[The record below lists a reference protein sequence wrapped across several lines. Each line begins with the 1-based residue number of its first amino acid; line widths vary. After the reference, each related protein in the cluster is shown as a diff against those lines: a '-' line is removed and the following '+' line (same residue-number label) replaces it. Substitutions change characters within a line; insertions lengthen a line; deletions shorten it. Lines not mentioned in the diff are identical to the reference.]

1 MSYLSIDKSKAMKK
15 NRVNDSFFIGYD
27 WVLITSALLLS
38 VIGAALV
45 YSASN
50 QRLQDAGLPTDFY
63 LQRHIFNLILGL
75 ILGLIV
81 SRFSF
86 RTARAYAIIIYGF
99 AVIGL
104 MLVLIPGI
112 GKSQGGAQA
121 WLALPGGFTFQPSE
135 FTKVALITLLAMVLT
150 ERRDSE
156 LVPHDKDV
164 LLGLSL
170 AGIPALLVLLQN
182 DFGTVMIIGA
192 TLLTVLVASG
202 TKLRWVFGSLFAVL
216 FGGYVASQ
224 LNFIKDYQLKRL
236 ATFVDPTLDPLGA
249 GYNTL
254 QAKIAIGSGG
264 WFGQGYLNGPQTQG
278 KYVPAQRTDFIFTVA
293 GEELG
298 FFGATLVILLM
309 GLILY
314 RLSKIALK
322 APDRFGRLT
331 AVGVAGW
338 FAIQSFENIGMNL
351 GIMPVTGVPLPFVSY
366 GGSSMFVS
374 WMAIGLAVAI
384 GREID
389 DRVTPIIR

>member
-1 MSYLSIDKSKAMKK
+1 MSYLSVDKSKAIKR

-27 WVLITSALLLS
+27 WVLISSALLLS

-50 QRLQDAGLPTDFY
+50 QRLQDAGLPSDFY

-86 RTARAYAIIIYGF
+86 RMARAYAIIIYAF

-104 MLVLIPGI
+104 LLVLIPGV

-150 ERRDSE
+150 EKRDSE

-192 TLLTVLVASG
+192 TLLMVLVASG

-216 FGGYVASQ
+216 FAGFIASQ

-298 FFGATLVILLM
+298 FFGATLVILLI

-322 APDRFGRLT
+322 ATDRFGRLT

>member
-1 MSYLSIDKSKAMKK
+1 MTYWSSETPKAPSK
-15 NRVNDSFFIGYD
+15 NRFNDSFFIGYD
-27 WVLITSALLLS
+27 WVLITCALLLS
-38 VIGAALV
+38 IIGSALV
-45 YSASN
+45 YSASK
-50 QRLQDAGLPTDFY
+50 QRLFDAGINSDFY
-63 LQRHIFNLILGL
+63 LQRHIFNIIVGIVLA
-75 ILGLIV
+75 LIV

-86 RTARAYAIIIYGF
+86 RTARAYAIIIYGV
-99 AVIGL
+99 AVLGL
-104 MLVLIPGI
+104 IAVLIPGI

-121 WLALPGGFTFQPSE
+121 WIALPGGFTFQPSE

-156 LVPHDKDV
+156 LVPDDRDV
-164 LLGLSL
+164 LFGLAL

-192 TLLTVLVASG
+192 TLLSVMVVSG
-202 TKLRWVFGSLFAVL
+202 VKLRWVYGSISAVIL
-216 FGGYVASQ
+216 AGFIASK

-254 QAKIAIGSGG
+254 QARIAIGSGG
-264 WFGQGYLNGPQTQG
+264 WFGQGLFSGPQTQG

-298 FFGATLVILLM
+298 FLGSALIIFLISM
-309 GLILY
+309 ILY
-314 RLSKIALK
+314 RLTKIALNS
-322 APDRFGRLT
+322 PDRFGRL
-331 AVGVAGW
+331 AAAGVAGW
-338 FAIQSFENIGMNL
+338 FAIQAFENIGMNL
-351 GIMPVTGVPLPFVSY
+351 GIMPVTGVPLPFISY

-374 WMAIGLAVAI
+374 WMALGLVVAI

-389 DRVTPIIR
+389 DRVTPLIR

>member
-1 MSYLSIDKSKAMKK
+1 MTYWSSETPKAPSK
-15 NRVNDSFFIGYD
+15 NRFNDSFFIGYD
-27 WVLITSALLLS
+27 WVLITCALLLS
-38 VIGAALV
+38 IIGSALV
-45 YSASN
+45 YSASK
-50 QRLQDAGLPTDFY
+50 QRLFDAGINSDFY
-63 LQRHIFNLILGL
+63 LQRHIFNIIVGIVLA
-75 ILGLIV
+75 LIV

-86 RTARAYAIIIYGF
+86 RTARAYAIIIYGV
-99 AVIGL
+99 AVLGL
-104 MLVLIPGI
+104 IAVLIPGI

-121 WLALPGGFTFQPSE
+121 WIALPGGFTFQPSE

-156 LVPHDKDV
+156 LVPDDRDV
-164 LLGLSL
+164 LFGLAL

-192 TLLTVLVASG
+192 TLLSVMVVSG
-202 TKLRWVFGSLFAVL
+202 VKLRWIYGSISAVIL
-216 FGGYVASQ
+216 AGFIASQ

-254 QAKIAIGSGG
+254 QARIAIGSGG
-264 WFGQGYLNGPQTQG
+264 WFGQGLFSGPQTQG

-298 FFGATLVILLM
+298 FLGSALIIFLISM
-309 GLILY
+309 ILY
-314 RLSKIALK
+314 RLTKIALNS
-322 APDRFGRLT
+322 PDRFGRL
-331 AVGVAGW
+331 AAAGVAGW
-338 FAIQSFENIGMNL
+338 FAIQTFENIGMNL

-374 WMAIGLAVAI
+374 WMALGLVVAI

-389 DRVTPIIR
+389 DRVTPLIR

>member
-1 MSYLSIDKSKAMKK
+1 MTYWSSETPKAPSK
-15 NRVNDSFFIGYD
+15 NRFNDSFFIGYD
-27 WVLITSALLLS
+27 WVLITCALLLS
-38 VIGAALV
+38 IIGSALV
-45 YSASN
+45 YSASK
-50 QRLQDAGLPTDFY
+50 QRLFDAGINSDYY
-63 LQRHIFNLILGL
+63 LQRHIFNIIVGIVLA
-75 ILGLIV
+75 LIV

-86 RTARAYAIIIYGF
+86 RTARAYAIIIYGV
-99 AVIGL
+99 AVLGL
-104 MLVLIPGI
+104 IAVLIPGI

-121 WLALPGGFTFQPSE
+121 WIALPGGFTFQPSE

-156 LVPHDKDV
+156 LVPDDRDV
-164 LLGLSL
+164 LFGLAL

-192 TLLTVLVASG
+192 TLLSVMVVSG
-202 TKLRWVFGSLFAVL
+202 VKLRWIYGSISAVIL
-216 FGGYVASQ
+216 AGFIASQ

-254 QAKIAIGSGG
+254 QARIAIGSGG
-264 WFGQGYLNGPQTQG
+264 WFGQGLFSGPQTQG

-298 FFGATLVILLM
+298 FLGSVLIIFLISM
-309 GLILY
+309 ILY
-314 RLSKIALK
+314 RLTKIALNS
-322 APDRFGRLT
+322 PDRFGRL
-331 AVGVAGW
+331 AAAGVAGW
-338 FAIQSFENIGMNL
+338 FAIQAFENIGMNL

-374 WMAIGLAVAI
+374 WMALGLVVAI

-389 DRVTPIIR
+389 DRVTPLIR

>member
-1 MSYLSIDKSKAMKK
+1 MSYWSSETPKAPSR
-15 NRVNDSFFIGYD
+15 NRFNDSFFIGYD
-27 WVLITSALLLS
+27 WVLITCALLLS
-38 VIGAALV
+38 IIGSALV
-45 YSASN
+45 FSASK
-50 QRLQDAGLPTDFY
+50 QRLFDAGINSDFY
-63 LQRHIFNLILGL
+63 LQRHIFNIIFGIVLA
-75 ILGLIV
+75 LIV

-86 RTARAYAIIIYGF
+86 RTARAYAIIIYIV

-104 MLVLIPGI
+104 VMVLIPGI

-121 WLALPGGFTFQPSE
+121 WISLPGGFSFQPSE
-135 FTKVALITLLAMVLT
+135 FTKIALIVLLAMVLT

-156 LVPHDKDV
+156 LIPDDRDV
-164 LLGLSL
+164 LFGLAL
-170 AGIPALLVLLQN
+170 AGVPALLILLQN

-192 TLLTVLVASG
+192 TLLSVMVVAG
-202 TKLRWVFGSLFAVL
+202 VKLRWIYGSLSAVL
-216 FGGYVASQ
+216 LAGFIASQ
-224 LNFIKDYQLKRL
+224 LNFIKDYQLDRL

-249 GYNTL
+249 GYNSL
-254 QAKIAIGSGG
+254 QARIAIGSGG

-298 FFGATLVILLM
+298 FLGSTLIIFLLAMILF
-309 GLILY
+309 
-314 RLSKIALK
+314 RLTKIALK
-322 APDRFGRLT
+322 APDRFGRL
-331 AVGVAGW
+331 AAAGIAGW
-338 FAIQSFENIGMNL
+338 FAIQTFENIGMSL

-389 DRVTPIIR
+389 DRVTPLIR

>member
-1 MSYLSIDKSKAMKK
+1 MRADATKLIKR

-27 WVLITSALLLS
+27 WILIFCALILS
-38 VIGAALV
+38 ITGAALV
-45 YSASN
+45 YSASK
-50 QRLQDAGLPTDFY
+50 QRLYDAGIEMDFY
-63 LQRHIFNLILGL
+63 LQRHIFNIILG
-75 ILGLIV
+75 IVLGLIV

-86 RTARAYAIIIYGF
+86 RMARAYAIIIYGL
-99 AVIGL
+99 AVLGL
-104 MLVLIPGI
+104 LLVLIPGV

-135 FTKVALITLLAMVLT
+135 FTKIALITLLAMVLT
-150 ERRDSE
+150 ERRESE
-156 LVPHDKDV
+156 EVPHDKDV
-164 LLGLSL
+164 LFGLAL
-170 AGIPALLVLLQN
+170 AGIPAVLVLLQN

-192 TLLTVLVASG
+192 TLLTIMIASG
-202 TKLRWVFGSLFAVL
+202 TKIRWVFGSMLLVTFAG
-216 FGGYVASQ
+216 FVASK
-224 LNFIKDYQLKRL
+224 LNFVKDYQLKRL
-236 ATFVDPTLDPLGA
+236 STFVDPTFDPLGA
-249 GYNTL
+249 GYNSL

-298 FFGATLVILLM
+298 FFGSVFIIVLL
-309 GLILY
+309 GIILY
-314 RLSKIALK
+314 RLTKIALK

-331 AVGVAGW
+331 AAGVAGW
-338 FAIQSFENIGMNL
+338 FAIQSFENIGMNI

-374 WMAIGLAVAI
+374 WMALGLAVAI

-389 DRVTPIIR
+389 DRVSPLAR

>member
-1 MSYLSIDKSKAMKK
+1 MTYWSSETPKAPSK
-15 NRVNDSFFIGYD
+15 NRFNDSFFIGYD
-27 WVLITSALLLS
+27 WVLITCALLLS
-38 VIGAALV
+38 IIGSALV
-45 YSASN
+45 YSASK
-50 QRLQDAGLPTDFY
+50 QRLFDAGINSDYY
-63 LQRHIFNLILGL
+63 LQRHIFNIIVGIVLA
-75 ILGLIV
+75 LIV

-86 RTARAYAIIIYGF
+86 RTARAYAIIIYGV
-99 AVIGL
+99 AVLGL
-104 MLVLIPGI
+104 IAVLIPGI

-121 WLALPGGFTFQPSE
+121 WIALPGGFTFQPSE

-156 LVPHDKDV
+156 LVPDDRDV
-164 LLGLSL
+164 LFGLAL

-192 TLLTVLVASG
+192 TLLSVMVVSG
-202 TKLRWVFGSLFAVL
+202 VKLRWIYGSISAVIL
-216 FGGYVASQ
+216 AGFIASQ

-254 QAKIAIGSGG
+254 QARIAIGSGG
-264 WFGQGYLNGPQTQG
+264 WFGQGLFSGPQTQG

-298 FFGATLVILLM
+298 FLGSTLIIFLISM
-309 GLILY
+309 ILY
-314 RLSKIALK
+314 RLTKIALNS
-322 APDRFGRLT
+322 PDRFGRL
-331 AVGVAGW
+331 AAAGVAGW
-338 FAIQSFENIGMNL
+338 FAIQAFENIGMNL

-374 WMAIGLAVAI
+374 WMALGLVVAI

-389 DRVTPIIR
+389 DRVTPLIR

>member
-1 MSYLSIDKSKAMKK
+1 MSYLSVDKSKAIKR

-50 QRLQDAGLPTDFY
+50 QRLQDAGLPSDFY

-86 RTARAYAIIIYGF
+86 RTARAYAIVIYAF

-104 MLVLIPGI
+104 LLVLIPGV

-150 ERRDSE
+150 EKRDSE

-192 TLLTVLVASG
+192 TLLMVLVASG

-216 FGGYVASQ
+216 FAGYIASQ

-298 FFGATLVILLM
+298 FFGATLVILLI

>member
-1 MSYLSIDKSKAMKK
+1 MTYWSSETPKAPSK
-15 NRVNDSFFIGYD
+15 NRFNDSFFIGYD
-27 WVLITSALLLS
+27 WVLITCALLLS
-38 VIGAALV
+38 IIGSALV
-45 YSASN
+45 YSASK
-50 QRLQDAGLPTDFY
+50 QRLFDAGINSDFY
-63 LQRHIFNLILGL
+63 LQRHIFNIIVGIVLA
-75 ILGLIV
+75 LIV

-86 RTARAYAIIIYGF
+86 RTARAYAIIIYGV
-99 AVIGL
+99 AVLGL
-104 MLVLIPGI
+104 IAVLIPGI

-121 WLALPGGFTFQPSE
+121 WIALPGGFTFQPSE

-156 LVPHDKDV
+156 LVPDDRDV
-164 LLGLSL
+164 LFGLAL

-192 TLLTVLVASG
+192 TLLSVMVVSG
-202 TKLRWVFGSLFAVL
+202 VKLRWVYGSISAVIL
-216 FGGYVASQ
+216 AGFIASQ

-254 QAKIAIGSGG
+254 QARIAIGSGG
-264 WFGQGYLNGPQTQG
+264 WFGQGLFSGPQTQG

-298 FFGATLVILLM
+298 FLGSVLIIFLISM
-309 GLILY
+309 ILY
-314 RLSKIALK
+314 RLTKIALNS
-322 APDRFGRLT
+322 PDRFGRL
-331 AVGVAGW
+331 AAAGVAGW
-338 FAIQSFENIGMNL
+338 FAIQAFENIGMNL
-351 GIMPVTGVPLPFVSY
+351 GIMPVTGVPLPFISY

-374 WMAIGLAVAI
+374 WMALGLVVAI

-389 DRVTPIIR
+389 DRVTPLIR

>member
-1 MSYLSIDKSKAMKK
+1 MSYLSIDKSKAVKR

-27 WVLITSALLLS
+27 WVLISSALLLS

-45 YSASN
+45 YSASS
-50 QRLQDAGLPTDFY
+50 QRLLDAGLPSDFY

-86 RTARAYAIIIYGF
+86 RTARAYAIIIYAV

-202 TKLRWVFGSLFAVL
+202 TKLRWVFGSLLGVL
-216 FGGYVASQ
+216 FGGFVASQ

-293 GEELG
+293 GAELG
-298 FFGATLVILLM
+298 FFGATLVILLI

>member
-1 MSYLSIDKSKAMKK
+1 MTYWSSETPKAPSK
-15 NRVNDSFFIGYD
+15 NRFNDSFFIGYD
-27 WVLITSALLLS
+27 WVLITCALLLS
-38 VIGAALV
+38 IIGSALV
-45 YSASN
+45 YSASK
-50 QRLQDAGLPTDFY
+50 QRLFDAGINSDYY
-63 LQRHIFNLILGL
+63 LQRHIFNIIVGIVLAI
-75 ILGLIV
+75 IV

-86 RTARAYAIIIYGF
+86 RTARAYAIIIYGV
-99 AVIGL
+99 AVLGL
-104 MLVLIPGI
+104 IAVLIPGI

-121 WLALPGGFTFQPSE
+121 WIALPGGFTFQPSE

-156 LVPHDKDV
+156 LVPDDRDV
-164 LLGLSL
+164 LFGLAL

-182 DFGTVMIIGA
+182 DIGTVMIIGA
-192 TLLTVLVASG
+192 TLLSVMVVSG
-202 TKLRWVFGSLFAVL
+202 VKLRWVYGSISAVIL
-216 FGGYVASQ
+216 AGFIASQ

-254 QAKIAIGSGG
+254 QARIAIGSGG
-264 WFGQGYLNGPQTQG
+264 WFGQGLFSGPQTQG

-298 FFGATLVILLM
+298 FLGSALIIFLISM
-309 GLILY
+309 ILY
-314 RLSKIALK
+314 RLTKIALNS
-322 APDRFGRLT
+322 PDRFGRL
-331 AVGVAGW
+331 AAAGVAGW
-338 FAIQSFENIGMNL
+338 FAIQAFENIGMNL

-374 WMAIGLAVAI
+374 WMALGLVVAI

-389 DRVTPIIR
+389 DRVTPLIR

>member
-1 MSYLSIDKSKAMKK
+1 MTYWSSETPKAPSR
-15 NRVNDSFFIGYD
+15 NRFNDSFFIGYD
-27 WVLITSALLLS
+27 WVLISCALLLS
-38 VIGAALV
+38 IIGSALV
-45 YSASN
+45 YSASK
-50 QRLQDAGLPTDFY
+50 QRLFDAGINTDFY
-63 LQRHIFNLILGL
+63 LQRHIFNIIVGIVLA
-75 ILGLIV
+75 LIV

-86 RTARAYAIIIYGF
+86 RTARAYAIIIYGV
-99 AVIGL
+99 AVVGL
-104 MLVLIPGI
+104 MLVLVPGI

-121 WLALPGGFTFQPSE
+121 WIALPGGFTFQPSE

-156 LVPHDKDV
+156 LVPDDRDV
-164 LLGLSL
+164 LFGLAL

-192 TLLTVLVASG
+192 TLLSVMVVAG
-202 TKLRWVFGSLFAVL
+202 VKLRWIYGSISAVIL
-216 FGGYVASQ
+216 AGFIASQ

-254 QAKIAIGSGG
+254 QARIAIGSGG
-264 WFGQGYLNGPQTQG
+264 WFGQGLLSGPQTQG

-298 FFGATLVILLM
+298 FLGSTLIIFLIAM
-309 GLILY
+309 ILY
-314 RLSKIALK
+314 RLTKIAINSL
-322 APDRFGRLT
+322 DRFGRL
-331 AVGVAGW
+331 AAAGVAGW
-338 FAIQSFENIGMNL
+338 FAIQAFENIGMNL

-374 WMAIGLAVAI
+374 WMALGLVVAI

-389 DRVTPIIR
+389 DRVTPLIR

>member
-1 MSYLSIDKSKAMKK
+1 MTYWSSETPKAPSK
-15 NRVNDSFFIGYD
+15 NRFNDSFFIGYD
-27 WVLITSALLLS
+27 WVLITCALLLS
-38 VIGAALV
+38 IIGSALV
-45 YSASN
+45 YSASK
-50 QRLQDAGLPTDFY
+50 QRLFDAGINSDFY
-63 LQRHIFNLILGL
+63 LQRHIFNIIVGIVLA
-75 ILGLIV
+75 LIV

-86 RTARAYAIIIYGF
+86 RTARAYAIIIYGV
-99 AVIGL
+99 AVLGL
-104 MLVLIPGI
+104 IAVLIPGI

-121 WLALPGGFTFQPSE
+121 WIALPGGFTFQPSE

-156 LVPHDKDV
+156 LVPDDRDV
-164 LLGLSL
+164 LFGLAL

-192 TLLTVLVASG
+192 TLLSVMVVSG
-202 TKLRWVFGSLFAVL
+202 VKLRWVYGSISAVIL
-216 FGGYVASQ
+216 AGFIASQ

-254 QAKIAIGSGG
+254 QARIAIGSGG
-264 WFGQGYLNGPQTQG
+264 WFGQGLFSGPQTQG

-298 FFGATLVILLM
+298 FLGSALIIFLISM
-309 GLILY
+309 ILY
-314 RLSKIALK
+314 RLTKIALNS
-322 APDRFGRLT
+322 PDRFGRL
-331 AVGVAGW
+331 AAAGVAGW
-338 FAIQSFENIGMNL
+338 FAIQAFENIGMNL

-374 WMAIGLAVAI
+374 WMALGLVVAI

-389 DRVTPIIR
+389 DRVTPLIR

>member
-1 MSYLSIDKSKAMKK
+1 MTYWSSETPKAPSK
-15 NRVNDSFFIGYD
+15 NRFNDSFFIGYD
-27 WVLITSALLLS
+27 WVLITCALLLS
-38 VIGAALV
+38 IIGSALV
-45 YSASN
+45 YSASK
-50 QRLQDAGLPTDFY
+50 QRLFDAGINSDYYF
-63 LQRHIFNLILGL
+63 QRHIFNIIVGIVLA
-75 ILGLIV
+75 LIV

-86 RTARAYAIIIYGF
+86 RTARAYAIIIYGV
-99 AVIGL
+99 AVLGL
-104 MLVLIPGI
+104 IAVLIPGI

-121 WLALPGGFTFQPSE
+121 WIALPGGFTFQPSE

-156 LVPHDKDV
+156 LVPDDRDV
-164 LLGLSL
+164 LFGLAL

-192 TLLTVLVASG
+192 TLLSVMVVSG
-202 TKLRWVFGSLFAVL
+202 VKLRWIYGSISAVIL
-216 FGGYVASQ
+216 AGFIASQ

-254 QAKIAIGSGG
+254 QARIAIGSGG
-264 WFGQGYLNGPQTQG
+264 WFGQGLFSGPQTQG

-298 FFGATLVILLM
+298 FLGSALIIFLISM
-309 GLILY
+309 ILY
-314 RLSKIALK
+314 RLTKIALNS
-322 APDRFGRLT
+322 PDRFGRL
-331 AVGVAGW
+331 AAAGVAGW
-338 FAIQSFENIGMNL
+338 FAIQAFENIGMNL

-374 WMAIGLAVAI
+374 WMALGLVVAI

-389 DRVTPIIR
+389 DRVTPLIR

>member
-1 MSYLSIDKSKAMKK
+1 MTYWSSETPKAPSK
-15 NRVNDSFFIGYD
+15 NRFNDSFFIGYD
-27 WVLITSALLLS
+27 WVLITCALLLS
-38 VIGAALV
+38 IIGSALV
-45 YSASN
+45 YSASK
-50 QRLQDAGLPTDFY
+50 QRLFDAGINSDFY
-63 LQRHIFNLILGL
+63 LQRHIFNIIVGIVLA
-75 ILGLIV
+75 LIV

-86 RTARAYAIIIYGF
+86 RTARAYAIIIYGV
-99 AVIGL
+99 AVLGL
-104 MLVLIPGI
+104 IAVLIPGI

-121 WLALPGGFTFQPSE
+121 WIALPGGFTFQPSE

-156 LVPHDKDV
+156 LVPDDRDV
-164 LLGLSL
+164 LFGLAL

-192 TLLTVLVASG
+192 TLLSVMVVSG
-202 TKLRWVFGSLFAVL
+202 VKLRWIYGSISAVIL
-216 FGGYVASQ
+216 AGFIASQ

-254 QAKIAIGSGG
+254 QARIAIGSGG
-264 WFGQGYLNGPQTQG
+264 WFGQGLFSGPQTQG

-298 FFGATLVILLM
+298 FLGSALIIFLISM
-309 GLILY
+309 ILY
-314 RLSKIALK
+314 RLTKIALNS
-322 APDRFGRLT
+322 PDRFGRL
-331 AVGVAGW
+331 AAAGVAGW
-338 FAIQSFENIGMNL
+338 FAIQAFENIGMNL

-374 WMAIGLAVAI
+374 WMALGLVVAI

-389 DRVTPIIR
+389 DRVTPLIR

>member
-1 MSYLSIDKSKAMKK
+1 MTYWSSETPKAPSK
-15 NRVNDSFFIGYD
+15 NRFNDSFFIGYD
-27 WVLITSALLLS
+27 WVLITCALLLS
-38 VIGAALV
+38 IIGSALV
-45 YSASN
+45 YSASK
-50 QRLQDAGLPTDFY
+50 QRLFDAGINSDFY
-63 LQRHIFNLILGL
+63 LQRHIFNIIVGIVLA
-75 ILGLIV
+75 LIV

-86 RTARAYAIIIYGF
+86 RTARAYAIIIYGV
-99 AVIGL
+99 AVLGL
-104 MLVLIPGI
+104 IAVLIPGI

-121 WLALPGGFTFQPSE
+121 WIALPGGFTFQPSE

-156 LVPHDKDV
+156 LVPDDRDV
-164 LLGLSL
+164 LFGLAL

-182 DFGTVMIIGA
+182 DIGTVMIIGA
-192 TLLTVLVASG
+192 TLLSVMVVSG
-202 TKLRWVFGSLFAVL
+202 VKLRWIYGSISAVIL
-216 FGGYVASQ
+216 AGFIASQ

-254 QAKIAIGSGG
+254 QARIAIGSGG
-264 WFGQGYLNGPQTQG
+264 WFGQGLFSGPQTQG

-298 FFGATLVILLM
+298 FLGSALIIFLISM
-309 GLILY
+309 ILY
-314 RLSKIALK
+314 RLTKIALNS
-322 APDRFGRLT
+322 PDRFGRL
-331 AVGVAGW
+331 AAAGVAGW
-338 FAIQSFENIGMNL
+338 FAIQAFENIGMNL

-374 WMAIGLAVAI
+374 WMALGLVVAI

-389 DRVTPIIR
+389 DRVTPLIR

>member
-1 MSYLSIDKSKAMKK
+1 MTYWSSETPKAPSK
-15 NRVNDSFFIGYD
+15 NRFNDSFFIGYD
-27 WVLITSALLLS
+27 WVLITCALLLS
-38 VIGAALV
+38 IIGSALV
-45 YSASN
+45 YSASK
-50 QRLQDAGLPTDFY
+50 QRLFDAGINSDYY
-63 LQRHIFNLILGL
+63 LQRHIFNIIVGIVLA
-75 ILGLIV
+75 LIV

-86 RTARAYAIIIYGF
+86 RTARAYAIIIYGV
-99 AVIGL
+99 AVLGL
-104 MLVLIPGI
+104 IAVLIPGI

-121 WLALPGGFTFQPSE
+121 WIALPGGFTFQPSE

-156 LVPHDKDV
+156 LVPDDRDV
-164 LLGLSL
+164 LFGLAL

-182 DFGTVMIIGA
+182 DIGTVMIIGA
-192 TLLTVLVASG
+192 TLLSVMVVSG
-202 TKLRWVFGSLFAVL
+202 VKLRWVYGSISAVIL
-216 FGGYVASQ
+216 AGFIASK

-254 QAKIAIGSGG
+254 QARIAIGSGG
-264 WFGQGYLNGPQTQG
+264 WFGQGLFSGPQTQG

-298 FFGATLVILLM
+298 FLGSVLIIFLISM
-309 GLILY
+309 ILY
-314 RLSKIALK
+314 RLTKIALNS
-322 APDRFGRLT
+322 PDRFGRL
-331 AVGVAGW
+331 AAAGVAGW
-338 FAIQSFENIGMNL
+338 FAIQAFENIGMNL

-374 WMAIGLAVAI
+374 WMALGLVVAI

-389 DRVTPIIR
+389 DRVTPLIR

>member
-1 MSYLSIDKSKAMKK
+1 MTYWSSETPKAPSR
-15 NRVNDSFFIGYD
+15 NRFNDSFFIGYD
-27 WVLITSALLLS
+27 WVLISCALLLS
-38 VIGAALV
+38 IIGSALV
-45 YSASN
+45 YSASK
-50 QRLQDAGLPTDFY
+50 QRLFDAGINTDYY
-63 LQRHIFNLILGL
+63 LQRHIFNIIVGIVLA
-75 ILGLIV
+75 LIV

-86 RTARAYAIIIYGF
+86 RTARAYAIIIYGA
-99 AVIGL
+99 AVVGL

-121 WLALPGGFTFQPSE
+121 WIALPGGFTFQPSE

-156 LVPHDKDV
+156 LVPDDRDV
-164 LLGLSL
+164 LFGLAL

-192 TLLTVLVASG
+192 TLLSVMVVAG
-202 TKLRWVFGSLFAVL
+202 VKLRWIYGSISAVIL
-216 FGGYVASQ
+216 AGFIASK

-249 GYNTL
+249 GYNSL
-254 QAKIAIGSGG
+254 QARIAIGSGG
-264 WFGQGYLNGPQTQG
+264 WFGQGLLSGPQTQG

-298 FFGATLVILLM
+298 FLGSTLIIFLIAMILN
-309 GLILY
+309 
-314 RLSKIALK
+314 RLTKIAINS
-322 APDRFGRLT
+322 PDRFGRL
-331 AVGVAGW
+331 AAAGVAGW
-338 FAIQSFENIGMNL
+338 FAIQTFENIGMNL

-374 WMAIGLAVAI
+374 WMALGLVIAI

-389 DRVTPIIR
+389 DRVTPLIR

>member
-1 MSYLSIDKSKAMKK
+1 MTYWSSETPKAPSK
-15 NRVNDSFFIGYD
+15 NRFNDSFFIGYD
-27 WVLITSALLLS
+27 WVLITCALLLS
-38 VIGAALV
+38 IIGSALV
-45 YSASN
+45 YSASK
-50 QRLQDAGLPTDFY
+50 QRLFDAGINSDFY
-63 LQRHIFNLILGL
+63 LQRHIFNIIVGIVLA
-75 ILGLIV
+75 LIV

-86 RTARAYAIIIYGF
+86 RTARAYAIIIYGV
-99 AVIGL
+99 AVLGL
-104 MLVLIPGI
+104 IAVLIPGI

-121 WLALPGGFTFQPSE
+121 WIALPGGFTFQPSE

-156 LVPHDKDV
+156 LVPDDRDV
-164 LLGLSL
+164 LFGLAL

-192 TLLTVLVASG
+192 TLLSVMVVSG
-202 TKLRWVFGSLFAVL
+202 VKLRWIYGSISAVIL
-216 FGGYVASQ
+216 AGFIASQ

-254 QAKIAIGSGG
+254 QARIAIGSGG
-264 WFGQGYLNGPQTQG
+264 WFGQGLFSGPQTQG

-298 FFGATLVILLM
+298 FLGSVLIIFLISM
-309 GLILY
+309 ILY
-314 RLSKIALK
+314 RLTKIALNS
-322 APDRFGRLT
+322 PDRFGRL
-331 AVGVAGW
+331 AAAGVAGW
-338 FAIQSFENIGMNL
+338 FAIQAFENIGMNL

-374 WMAIGLAVAI
+374 WMALGLVVAI

-389 DRVTPIIR
+389 DRVTPLIR

>member
-1 MSYLSIDKSKAMKK
+1 MSYWSSETPKAPSR
-15 NRVNDSFFIGYD
+15 NRFNDSFFIGYD
-27 WVLITSALLLS
+27 WVLITCALLLS
-38 VIGAALV
+38 IIGSALV
-45 YSASN
+45 FSASR
-50 QRLQDAGLPTDFY
+50 QRLFDAGMNSDFY
-63 LQRHIFNLILGL
+63 LQRHIFNIIFGL
-75 ILGLIV
+75 VLALIV

-86 RTARAYAIIIYGF
+86 RTARAYAIIIYIV

-104 MLVLIPGI
+104 VLVLIPGI

-121 WLALPGGFTFQPSE
+121 WISLPGGFSFQPSE
-135 FTKVALITLLAMVLT
+135 FTKIALIVLLAMVLT

-156 LVPHDKDV
+156 LIPDDRDV
-164 LLGLSL
+164 LFGLAL
-170 AGIPALLVLLQN
+170 AGVPALLILLQN

-192 TLLTVLVASG
+192 TLLSVMVVAG
-202 TKLRWVFGSLFAVL
+202 VKLRWIYGSLSAVL
-216 FGGYVASQ
+216 LAGFIASQ
-224 LNFIKDYQLKRL
+224 LNFIKDYQLDRL

-249 GYNTL
+249 GYNSL
-254 QAKIAIGSGG
+254 QARIAIGSGG

-298 FFGATLVILLM
+298 FLGSTLIIFLLAMILF
-309 GLILY
+309 
-314 RLSKIALK
+314 RLTKIALK
-322 APDRFGRLT
+322 APDRFGRL
-331 AVGVAGW
+331 AAAGIAGW
-338 FAIQSFENIGMNL
+338 FAIQTFENIGMSL

-389 DRVTPIIR
+389 DRVTPLIR

>member
-1 MSYLSIDKSKAMKK
+1 MTYWSSETPKAPSK
-15 NRVNDSFFIGYD
+15 NRFNDSFFIGYD
-27 WVLITSALLLS
+27 WVLITCALLLS
-38 VIGAALV
+38 IIGSALV
-45 YSASN
+45 YSASK
-50 QRLQDAGLPTDFY
+50 QRLFDAGINSDYY
-63 LQRHIFNLILGL
+63 LQRHIFNIIVGIVLA
-75 ILGLIV
+75 LIV

-86 RTARAYAIIIYGF
+86 RTARAYAIIIYGV
-99 AVIGL
+99 AVLGL
-104 MLVLIPGI
+104 IAVLIPGI

-121 WLALPGGFTFQPSE
+121 WIALPGGFTFQPSE

-156 LVPHDKDV
+156 LVPDDRDV
-164 LLGLSL
+164 LFGLAL

-182 DFGTVMIIGA
+182 DIGTVMIIGA
-192 TLLTVLVASG
+192 TLLSVMVVSG
-202 TKLRWVFGSLFAVL
+202 VKLRWVYGSISAVIL
-216 FGGYVASQ
+216 AGFIASK

-254 QAKIAIGSGG
+254 QARIAIGSGG
-264 WFGQGYLNGPQTQG
+264 WFGQGLFSGPQTQG

-298 FFGATLVILLM
+298 FLGSALIIFLISM
-309 GLILY
+309 ILY
-314 RLSKIALK
+314 RLTKIALNS
-322 APDRFGRLT
+322 PDRFGRL
-331 AVGVAGW
+331 AAAGVAGW
-338 FAIQSFENIGMNL
+338 FAIQAFENIGMNL

-374 WMAIGLAVAI
+374 WMALGLVVAI

-389 DRVTPIIR
+389 DRVTPLIR

>member
-1 MSYLSIDKSKAMKK
+1 MSYWSSETPKAPSR
-15 NRVNDSFFIGYD
+15 NRFNDSFFIGYD
-27 WVLITSALLLS
+27 WVLITCALLLS
-38 VIGAALV
+38 IIGSALV
-45 YSASN
+45 FSASK
-50 QRLQDAGLPTDFY
+50 QRLFDAGINSDFY
-63 LQRHIFNLILGL
+63 LQRHIFNIIFGIVLA
-75 ILGLIV
+75 LIV

-86 RTARAYAIIIYGF
+86 RTARAYAIIIYIV

-104 MLVLIPGI
+104 VMVLIPGI

-121 WLALPGGFTFQPSE
+121 WISLPGGFSFQPSE
-135 FTKVALITLLAMVLT
+135 FTKIALIVLLAMVLT

-156 LVPHDKDV
+156 LIPDDRDV
-164 LLGLSL
+164 LFGLAL
-170 AGIPALLVLLQN
+170 AGVPALLILLQN

-192 TLLTVLVASG
+192 TLLSVMVVAG
-202 TKLRWVFGSLFAVL
+202 VKLRWIYGSLSVVL
-216 FGGYVASQ
+216 LAGFIASQ
-224 LNFIKDYQLKRL
+224 LNFIKDYQLDRL

-249 GYNTL
+249 GYNSL
-254 QAKIAIGSGG
+254 QARIAIGSGG

-298 FFGATLVILLM
+298 FLGSTLIIFLLAMILF
-309 GLILY
+309 
-314 RLSKIALK
+314 RLTKIALK
-322 APDRFGRLT
+322 APDRFGRL
-331 AVGVAGW
+331 AAAGIAGW
-338 FAIQSFENIGMNL
+338 FAIQTFENIGMSL

-389 DRVTPIIR
+389 DRVTPLIR

>member
-1 MSYLSIDKSKAMKK
+1 MSYWSSETPKAP
-15 NRVNDSFFIGYD
+15 NRNRFNDSFFIGYD
-27 WVLITSALLLS
+27 WVLITCALLLS
-38 VIGAALV
+38 IIGSALV
-45 YSASN
+45 FSASK
-50 QRLQDAGLPTDFY
+50 QRLFDAGINSDFY
-63 LQRHIFNLILGL
+63 LQRHIFNIIFGIVLA
-75 ILGLIV
+75 LIV

-86 RTARAYAIIIYGF
+86 RTARAYAIIIYIV

-104 MLVLIPGI
+104 VMVLIPGI

-121 WLALPGGFTFQPSE
+121 WISLPGGFSFQPSE
-135 FTKVALITLLAMVLT
+135 FTKIALIVLLAMVLT

-156 LVPHDKDV
+156 LIPDDRDV
-164 LLGLSL
+164 LFGLAL
-170 AGIPALLVLLQN
+170 AGVPALLILLQN

-192 TLLTVLVASG
+192 TLLSVMVVAG
-202 TKLRWVFGSLFAVL
+202 VKLRWIYGSLSAVL
-216 FGGYVASQ
+216 LAGFIASQ
-224 LNFIKDYQLKRL
+224 LNFIKDYQLDRL

-249 GYNTL
+249 GYNSL
-254 QAKIAIGSGG
+254 QARIAIGSGG

-298 FFGATLVILLM
+298 FLGSTLIIFLLAMILF
-309 GLILY
+309 
-314 RLSKIALK
+314 RLTKIALK
-322 APDRFGRLT
+322 APDRFGRL
-331 AVGVAGW
+331 AAAGIAGW
-338 FAIQSFENIGMNL
+338 FAIQTFENIGMSL

-389 DRVTPIIR
+389 DRITPLIR

>member
-1 MSYLSIDKSKAMKK
+1 MTYWSSETPKAPSK
-15 NRVNDSFFIGYD
+15 NRFNDSFFIGYD
-27 WVLITSALLLS
+27 WVLITCALLLS
-38 VIGAALV
+38 IIGSALV
-45 YSASN
+45 YSASK
-50 QRLQDAGLPTDFY
+50 QRLFDAGINSDYY
-63 LQRHIFNLILGL
+63 LQRHIFNIIVGIVLA
-75 ILGLIV
+75 LIV

-86 RTARAYAIIIYGF
+86 RTARAYAIIIYGV
-99 AVIGL
+99 AVLGL
-104 MLVLIPGI
+104 IAVLIPGI

-121 WLALPGGFTFQPSE
+121 WIALPGGFTFQPSE

-156 LVPHDKDV
+156 LVPDDRDV
-164 LLGLSL
+164 LFGLAL

-182 DFGTVMIIGA
+182 DIGTVMIIGA
-192 TLLTVLVASG
+192 TLLSVMVVSG
-202 TKLRWVFGSLFAVL
+202 VKLRWVYGSISAVIL
-216 FGGYVASQ
+216 AGFIASK

-254 QAKIAIGSGG
+254 QARIAIGSGG
-264 WFGQGYLNGPQTQG
+264 WFGQGLLSGPQTQG

-298 FFGATLVILLM
+298 FLGSTLIIFLIAM
-309 GLILY
+309 ILY
-314 RLSKIALK
+314 RLTKIAINS
-322 APDRFGRLT
+322 PDRFGRL
-331 AVGVAGW
+331 AAAGVAGW
-338 FAIQSFENIGMNL
+338 FAIQTFENIGMNL

-374 WMAIGLAVAI
+374 WMALGLVVAI

-389 DRVTPIIR
+389 DRVTPLIR

>member
-1 MSYLSIDKSKAMKK
+1 MTYWSSETPKAPSK
-15 NRVNDSFFIGYD
+15 NRFNDSFFIGYD
-27 WVLITSALLLS
+27 WVLITCALLLS
-38 VIGAALV
+38 IIGSALV
-45 YSASN
+45 YSASK
-50 QRLQDAGLPTDFY
+50 QRLFDAGINSDFY
-63 LQRHIFNLILGL
+63 LQRHIFNIIVGIVLA
-75 ILGLIV
+75 LIV

-86 RTARAYAIIIYGF
+86 RTARAYAIIIYGV
-99 AVIGL
+99 AVLGL
-104 MLVLIPGI
+104 IAVLIPGI

-121 WLALPGGFTFQPSE
+121 WIALPGGFTFQPSE

-156 LVPHDKDV
+156 LVPDDRDV
-164 LLGLSL
+164 LFGLAL

-192 TLLTVLVASG
+192 TLLSVMVVSG
-202 TKLRWVFGSLFAVL
+202 VKLRWIYGSISAVIL
-216 FGGYVASQ
+216 AGFIASQ

-254 QAKIAIGSGG
+254 QARIAIGSGG
-264 WFGQGYLNGPQTQG
+264 WFGQGLFSGPQTQG

-298 FFGATLVILLM
+298 FLGSVLIIFLISM
-309 GLILY
+309 ILY
-314 RLSKIALK
+314 RLTKIALNS
-322 APDRFGRLT
+322 PDRFGRL
-331 AVGVAGW
+331 AAAGVAGW
-338 FAIQSFENIGMNL
+338 FAIQAFENIGMNL
-351 GIMPVTGVPLPFVSY
+351 GIMPVTGVPLPFISY

-374 WMAIGLAVAI
+374 WMALGLVVAI

-389 DRVTPIIR
+389 DRVTPLIR

>member
-1 MSYLSIDKSKAMKK
+1 MSYWSSETPKAPSR
-15 NRVNDSFFIGYD
+15 NRFNDSFFIGYD
-27 WVLITSALLLS
+27 WVLITCALLLS
-38 VIGAALV
+38 IIGSALV
-45 YSASN
+45 FSASK
-50 QRLQDAGLPTDFY
+50 QRLFDAGINSDFY
-63 LQRHIFNLILGL
+63 LQRHIFNIIFGVVLA
-75 ILGLIV
+75 LIV

-86 RTARAYAIIIYGF
+86 RTARAYAIIIYIV

-104 MLVLIPGI
+104 VMVLIPGI

-121 WLALPGGFTFQPSE
+121 WISLPGGFSFQPSE
-135 FTKVALITLLAMVLT
+135 FTKIALIVLLAMVLT

-156 LVPHDKDV
+156 LIPDDRDV
-164 LLGLSL
+164 LFGLAL
-170 AGIPALLVLLQN
+170 AGVPALLILLQN

-192 TLLTVLVASG
+192 TLLSVMVVAG
-202 TKLRWVFGSLFAVL
+202 VKLRWIYGSLSAVL
-216 FGGYVASQ
+216 LAGFIASQ
-224 LNFIKDYQLKRL
+224 LNFIKDYQLDRL

-249 GYNTL
+249 GYNSL
-254 QAKIAIGSGG
+254 QARIAIGSGG

-298 FFGATLVILLM
+298 FLGSTLIIFLLAMILF
-309 GLILY
+309 
-314 RLSKIALK
+314 RLTKIALK
-322 APDRFGRLT
+322 APDRFGRL
-331 AVGVAGW
+331 AAAGIAGW
-338 FAIQSFENIGMNL
+338 FAIQTFENIGMSL

-389 DRVTPIIR
+389 DRVTPLIR

>member
-1 MSYLSIDKSKAMKK
+1 MSYWSSETPKAPSR
-15 NRVNDSFFIGYD
+15 NRFNDSFFIGYD
-27 WVLITSALLLS
+27 WVLITCALLLS
-38 VIGAALV
+38 IVGSALV
-45 YSASN
+45 FSASK
-50 QRLQDAGLPTDFY
+50 QRLFDAGINSDFY
-63 LQRHIFNLILGL
+63 LQRHIFNIIFGIVLA
-75 ILGLIV
+75 LIV

-86 RTARAYAIIIYGF
+86 RTARAYAIIIYIV

-104 MLVLIPGI
+104 VMVLIPGI

-121 WLALPGGFTFQPSE
+121 WISLPGGFSFQPSE
-135 FTKVALITLLAMVLT
+135 FTKIALIVLLAMVLT

-156 LVPHDKDV
+156 LIPDDRDV
-164 LLGLSL
+164 LFGLAL
-170 AGIPALLVLLQN
+170 AGVPALLILLQN

-192 TLLTVLVASG
+192 TLLSVMVVAG
-202 TKLRWVFGSLFAVL
+202 VKLRWIYGSLSAVL
-216 FGGYVASQ
+216 LAGFIASQ
-224 LNFIKDYQLKRL
+224 LNFIKDYQLDRL

-249 GYNTL
+249 GYNSL
-254 QAKIAIGSGG
+254 QARIAIGSGG

-298 FFGATLVILLM
+298 FLGSTLIIFLLAMILF
-309 GLILY
+309 
-314 RLSKIALK
+314 RLTKIALK
-322 APDRFGRLT
+322 APDRFGRL
-331 AVGVAGW
+331 AAAGIAGW
-338 FAIQSFENIGMNL
+338 FAIQTFENIGMSL

-389 DRVTPIIR
+389 DRVTPLIR

>member
-1 MSYLSIDKSKAMKK
+1 MSYWSSETPKAPSR
-15 NRVNDSFFIGYD
+15 NRFNDSFFIGYD
-27 WVLITSALLLS
+27 WVLITCALLLS
-38 VIGAALV
+38 IIGSALV
-45 YSASN
+45 FSASR
-50 QRLQDAGLPTDFY
+50 QRLFDAGINSDFY
-63 LQRHIFNLILGL
+63 LQRHIFNIIFGIVLA
-75 ILGLIV
+75 LIV

-86 RTARAYAIIIYGF
+86 RTARAYAIIIYIV

-104 MLVLIPGI
+104 VMVLIPGI

-121 WLALPGGFTFQPSE
+121 WISLPGGFSFQPSE
-135 FTKVALITLLAMVLT
+135 FTKIALIVLLAMVLT

-156 LVPHDKDV
+156 LIPDDRDV
-164 LLGLSL
+164 LFGLAL
-170 AGIPALLVLLQN
+170 AGIPALLILLQN

-192 TLLTVLVASG
+192 TLLSVMVVAG
-202 TKLRWVFGSLFAVL
+202 VKLRWIYGSLSAVL
-216 FGGYVASQ
+216 LAGFIASQ
-224 LNFIKDYQLKRL
+224 LNFIKDYQLDRL

-249 GYNTL
+249 GYNSL
-254 QAKIAIGSGG
+254 QARIAIGSGG

-298 FFGATLVILLM
+298 FLGSTLIIFLLAMILF
-309 GLILY
+309 
-314 RLSKIALK
+314 RLTKIALK
-322 APDRFGRLT
+322 APDRFGRL
-331 AVGVAGW
+331 AAAGIAGW
-338 FAIQSFENIGMNL
+338 FAIQTFENIGMSL

-389 DRVTPIIR
+389 DRVTPLIR

>member
-1 MSYLSIDKSKAMKK
+1 MTYWSSETPKAPSK
-15 NRVNDSFFIGYD
+15 NRFNDSFFIGYD
-27 WVLITSALLLS
+27 WVLITCALLLS
-38 VIGAALV
+38 IIGSALV
-45 YSASN
+45 YSASK
-50 QRLQDAGLPTDFY
+50 QRLFDAGINSDYY
-63 LQRHIFNLILGL
+63 LQRHIFNIIVGIVLA
-75 ILGLIV
+75 LIV

-86 RTARAYAIIIYGF
+86 RTARAYAIIIYGV
-99 AVIGL
+99 AVLGL
-104 MLVLIPGI
+104 IAVLIPGI

-121 WLALPGGFTFQPSE
+121 WIALPGGFTFQPSE

-156 LVPHDKDV
+156 LVPDDRDV
-164 LLGLSL
+164 LFGLAL

-192 TLLTVLVASG
+192 TLLSVMVVSG
-202 TKLRWVFGSLFAVL
+202 VKLRWIYGSISAVIL
-216 FGGYVASQ
+216 AGFIASQ

-254 QAKIAIGSGG
+254 QARIAIGSGG
-264 WFGQGYLNGPQTQG
+264 WFGQGLFSGPQTQG

-298 FFGATLVILLM
+298 FLGSALIIFLISM
-309 GLILY
+309 ILY
-314 RLSKIALK
+314 RLTKIALNSL
-322 APDRFGRLT
+322 DRFGRL
-331 AVGVAGW
+331 AAAGVAGW
-338 FAIQSFENIGMNL
+338 FAIQAFENIGMNL
-351 GIMPVTGVPLPFVSY
+351 GIMPVTGVPLPFISY

-374 WMAIGLAVAI
+374 WMALGLVVAI

-389 DRVTPIIR
+389 DRVTPLIR